1 MRTAKELA
9 RYMQPV
15 LDEARMERQW
25 ERLRN
30 FQEKPALAR
39 PRARLALALGVACLL
54 TGLLV
59 AFRWSA
65 ATGPLPTEGTLV
77 ETSATNIQPLTLSDG
92 SRVLL
97 SESSRVKLSTVR
109 PEAVRLVLTR
119 GAVSLDVAHDKKRSF
134 TVSAGGY
141 DLVVHGTR
149 FSVTLLPG
157 AASSVRVSVE
167 EGRVEARDARTARTA
182 SFITAGQSWT
192 SESPAERA
200 PPLPKPAEAV
210 NPEASSEA
218 ANRPA
223 PEVDTA
229 PAIPVPE
236 TPKARPP
243 ADSEGEQ
250 GPAAFAHEVSHA
262 DARHLLDLANAAR
275 LAGRPRDAAVALDE
289 LCKNHRNDPRAGLA
303 ALELGRLRADSFGD
317 LKGALSAFDD
327 AVRLASGSVREDA
340 EARRVLTLE
349 ALGDFAR
356 CRSAR
361 DAYLAK
367 FPNGI
372 RASMIRGRCAAK

>member
-9 RYMQPV
+9 RYMPAPV
-15 LDEARMERQW
+15 DEARLERQW
-25 ERLRN
+25 ERLREHR
-30 FQEKPALAR
+30 EKPAVRR
-39 PRARLALALGVACLL
+39 PRTIALALGVTCLL
-54 TGLLV
+54 AGLVV
-59 AFRWSA
+59 AFRWIGVSSS
-65 ATGPLPTEGTLV
+65 LPTEGTLV
-77 ETSATNIQPLTLSDG
+77 ETSATNVQPLNLADG

-97 SESSRVKLSTVR
+97 SESSRVRLSTLR
-109 PEAVRLVLTR
+109 PAAIKLVLTR

-134 TVSAGGY
+134 TVSAGDY

-149 FSVTLLPG
+149 FSVTLLAGTPER
-157 AASSVRVSVE
+157 VRVSVE
-167 EGRVEARDARTARTA
+167 AGRVEARDSHTSRTER
-182 SFITAGQSWT
+182 FITTGQSWT
-192 SESPAERA
+192 SQAPQAAVPPRPTETASAEPSATATSSPA
-200 PPLPKPAEAV
+200 AV
-210 NPEASSEA
+210 EST
-218 ANRPA
+218 PA
-223 PEVDTA
+223 PA
-229 PAIPVPE
+229 PAAPS
-236 TPKARPP
+236 ARAGGAPD
-243 ADSEGEQ
+243 AES
-250 GPAAFAHEVSHA
+250 GPGAFAREVSHA

-289 LCKNHRNDPRAGLA
+289 LCKNHRSDPRAGLA

-340 EARRVLTLE
+340 EGRRVLTLE

-372 RASMIRGRCAAK
+372 RAAMIRGRCVAK